1 MLQVPWPQEATVVP
15 LVNRASEPS
24 SKMEVDVPASSLLV
38 LERAREL
45 LTLTD
50 LQTVVNLLRYLIFS
64 RYSYLPDRR
73 ARSQQG

>member
-1 MLQVPWPQEATVVP
+1 MVP

-24 SKMEVDVPASSLLV
+24 SKMEVDVPASSLSV

-50 LQTVVNLLRYLIFS
+50 LQTAVNLLRYLIFS
-64 RYSYLPDRR
+64 RYPYLPDCR
-73 ARSQQG
+73 ARSQQDRQEV